1 MATQQN
7 GNRRGGNSREHAKSK
22 GKGRN
27 KTDKPTD
34 EELEIKDFWKA
45 NKASL
50 KVRDYRWRIVAFKG
64 NAPKAEQHMYLDSM
78 VTNLTWEDALIQK
91 ANFSLTNPHDKLNL
105 LEGHKITVFYS
116 VTGRK
121 WRKLWTLRVNSVTAT
136 AATKTY
142 EIEASDEMDWL
153 KKSKDD
159 FAYRKGEGKSSE
171 KRVHGWTADQITR
184 DICKRY
190 GVKIGKL
197 VKGTKRINK
206 LIEKNTDPLSVIEKA
221 YEAERKETGFKYV
234 IAMRQGRLSVTRLRR
249 SRELL
254 IYGGT
259 ALDATV
265 TRRLKEKMA
274 TELTVTGK
282 VKEEEGE
289 ATQKK
294 EITVSAN
301 PKVRRRYGY
310 IHSTYESPEPVE
322 SVKELRKE
330 AKKELLDLMEP
341 EREVTLTV
349 PGYPGLRR
357 GDAIKVA
364 LRDEHLVELMYV
376 TGATHTVSGGDYT
389 TDLTLSFDEFYID
402 KEGEATREKICK
414 KAKDNGRKAPWFCD
428 EDADVFAPA
437 KQTKKNRNKADDGHK
452 KQKKKKAKR

>member
-1 MATQQN
+1 MAT
-7 GNRRGGNSREHAKSK
+7 KTK
-22 GKGRN
+22 GKKANNAKQHAQRQGHGRN

-34 EELEIKDFWKA
+34 EELEIKNFWQA

-50 KVRDYRWRIVAFKG
+50 KVRDYQWRVIAYKG
-64 NAPKAEQHMYLDSM
+64 NAPKAGQHINLDSM
-78 VTNLTWEDALIQK
+78 MTNLTWEDALIQK
-91 ANFSLTNPHDKLNL
+91 ANISLTNPHEKLDL

-116 VTGRK
+116 LNGKK
-121 WRKLWTLRVNSVTAT
+121 WFKLWTLRINSITANSLS
-136 AATKTY
+136 KTY

-265 TRRLKEKMA
+265 TRRLKAKMA

-282 VKEEEGE
+282 VKDDEGDS
-289 ATQKK
+289 TDKK
-294 EITVSAN
+294 EITVRAN

-310 IHSTYESPEPVE
+310 IHSTYSSDEPVE

-330 AKKELLDLMEP
+330 AKQELIDLMEP

-357 GDAIKVA
+357 GDAVKVA
-364 LRDEHLVELMYV
+364 LQDEHLVELMYV
-376 TGATHTVSGGDYT
+376 TGASHTVSAGDYT